1 MQDRKNAEK
10 WLRLADEQ
18 NGMLNEVERENIK
31 KYLHTNATVFT
42 SVPPSVPE
50 HIDIAS
56 NNSVERNQRLG
67 DETEIDSLSL
77 GMTCTTVSLTNTTG
91 VSSVAETN
99 VTTLSSH
106 SNNAT
111 DPTLVEHSMNLRY
124 RNHANI

>member
-91 VSSVAETN
+91 VS
-99 VTTLSSH
+99 VTIISF
-106 SNNAT
+106 
-111 DPTLVEHSMNLRY
+111 
-124 RNHANI
+124 

>member
-1 MQDRKNAEK
+1 
-10 WLRLADEQ
+10 
-18 NGMLNEVERENIK
+18 MLNEVERENIK

-77 GMTCTTVSLTNTTG
+77 GMTCTTVSLTNTT
-91 VSSVAETN
+91 N

-111 DPTLVEHSMNLRY
+111 DPTLVEHSMDLRY